1 MSQIIWSARIKDIP
15 LEKFKQGGLRWASA
29 VENRAVNNAPI
40 LTGALRRSAHIQQPS
55 ENVIE
60 VEFGGSSSRSPHEVR
75 YALRRH
81 YENNKNPQTRY
92 YLKRAVDSTPIERF
106 FK

>member
-1 MSQIIWSARIKDIP
+1 MSQVIWSAHIKDIP
-15 LEKFKQGGLRWASA
+15 LEKFKQGGLKWASA
-29 VENRAVNNAPI
+29 VENRAVNNAPV

-60 VEFGGSSSRSPHEVR
+60 IEFGSSGSPHGVR

-81 YENNKNPQTRY
+81 YENKKNPQTRY
-92 YLKRAVDSTPIERF
+92 YLKRAVDSTPIERY

>member
-1 MSQIIWSARIKDIP
+1 MSQVIWSAHIKDIP

-29 VENRAVNNAPI
+29 VKNRAVNNAPK
-40 LTGALRRSAHIQQPS
+40 LTRALRRSAHVQQPS
-55 ENVIE
+55 DNVIE
-60 VEFGGSSSRSPHEVR
+60 IEFGGPSSPHEVK

-81 YENNKNPQTRY
+81 YENNKNPQTRD
-92 YLKRAVDSTPIERF
+92 YLKRAVDSTPIERY